1 MCIKKPVMLK
11 ARLPGHATDLALA
24 GRPEKITGS
33 TADIMNRLHRIAS
46 IAIGL
51 LVSTGATALDLN
63 VVGLF
68 PNKAVVQIE
77 GGALQTLSVGQ
88 KTRDDIIL
96 LSVDRDGATF
106 SVQGR
111 RVALAIGPARR
122 QASPAAATQTNLATA
137 TSTIPAATAN
147 YAVVRTNE
155 RGDLVANG
163 EVNGMPVRFA
173 VDTGATFITLPAGE
187 ATRLGLDYLRGQKVV
202 METANGNVLAYRLK
216 LETVRVGDMA
226 VNNVDA
232 VVTEGNSLPI
242 ALLGMSFLNRTDMKR
257 EGTILTLTKRN

>member
-1 MCIKKPVMLK
+1 
-11 ARLPGHATDLALA
+11 
-24 GRPEKITGS
+24 
-33 TADIMNRLHRIAS
+33 MNPRHRIAS

-51 LVSTGATALDLN
+51 LVSTGATALDVN

-88 KTRDDIIL
+88 KTRDNIIL

-106 SVQGR
+106 DVQGR
-111 RVALAIGPARR
+111 RVALALGPARR
-122 QASPAAATQTNLATA
+122 QTSPAAAAQT
-137 TSTIPAATAN
+137 SPAAAAN
-147 YAVVRTNE
+147 YAVVPTND
-155 RGDLVANG
+155 RGDLVADG

-173 VDTGATFITLPAGE
+173 VDTGATFITLPARE
-187 ATRLGLDYLRGQKVV
+187 ASRLGLDYHNGQKLV

-216 LETVRVGDMA
+216 LDTVRVGGVA
-226 VNNVDA
+226 VHNVDA

-257 EGTILTLTKRN
+257 EGTILTLTKRY